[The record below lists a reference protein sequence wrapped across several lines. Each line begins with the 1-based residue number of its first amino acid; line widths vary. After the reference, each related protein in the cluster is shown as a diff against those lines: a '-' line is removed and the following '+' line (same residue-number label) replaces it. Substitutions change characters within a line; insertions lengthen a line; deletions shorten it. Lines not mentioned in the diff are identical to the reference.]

1 MEFDLDADQ
10 RALRDAARAFLEREA
25 PVSYARAMMD
35 DERGYRE
42 DVWRKMADLGWM
54 ALPFP
59 EDAGGVGQ
67 GFVALAI
74 LLAEMGRVV
83 LPGPYFSTIAA
94 AGHAILEAGSDTQH
108 KELLGGICS

>member
-1 MEFDLDADQ
+1 MPGAVEFDLDTDQ

-25 PVSYARAMMD
+25 PISYARAMMT
-35 DERGYRE
+35 DERTYRD

-83 LPGPYFSTIAA
+83 LPGPYFSSVVGLISKT
-94 AGHAILEAGSDTQH
+94 
-108 KELLGGICS
+108 